1 MYVCICNAV
10 TEREIRQAV
19 GLGVKTL
26 KELREGLGVAGD
38 CGKCGSCAR
47 DILRDELAAACCSD
61 VALARGASR
70 GDAHASS

>member
-19 GLGVKTL
+19 GLGVTTM

-38 CGKCGSCAR
+38 CGKCGSCAKQ
-47 DILRDELAAACCSD
+47 ILRDELASSCCGGLT
-61 VALARGASR
+61 LAQAT
-70 GDAHASS
+70 